1 MTAAPPHNAQLGYEY
16 DVFFCFA
23 EGDNEPLREGEDGWI
38 DELAR
43 YVEADLR
50 NRGVAR
56 PRLRVQPSGHA
67 ATPHVVDELR
77 RSATIVIVLSSLFL
91 DCAWRRDQRQLEALH
106 TAARTRP
113 NCLILIE
120 KSEVPG
126 DLTAELESHARSRF
140 WSHRKQVTRT
150 LGYPQLASEIDP
162 HKQVY
167 LDLVAELGA
176 TLAAGLLPQRMPP
189 RQPEPADRDRTD
201 DRPRCRVFL
210 TACGEQLEHRR
221 LDVWHHLRQAGFD
234 VVSSAPPPSDPEA
247 REQEAGLIS
256 EAQLFIQLLP
266 AAVAPERSE
275 IELAERQL
283 DIALA
288 AGCEILQWLDPTVE
302 LADVVEP
309 HLRRLLH
316 RDTVYRET
324 IPAFCTAVERAAR
337 KSTARARRDQR
348 RTASPQLMVF
358 VDAHP
363 KDKQQLLQNIFGHY
377 QQIERYQHILWTW
390 DDVTLSEVMELVEEV
405 TAVVLFWGDDGA
417 YTVGRYRKF
426 LRAFVVRKRC
436 TTRLVIYDGPP
447 NEKSALPGVGGWK
460 IFPARNGKASEDF
473 CRFLEQLSHA

>member
-1 MTAAPPHNAQLGYEY
+1 MTRELGYDF
-16 DVFFCFA
+16 DVYFCFA
-23 EGDNEPLREGEDGWI
+23 AGDNEPLREGEDGWI

-56 PRLRVQPSGHA
+56 PRLHVQPSGHA
-67 ATPHVVDELR
+67 APPHVIDELQ

-91 DCAWRRDQRQLEALH
+91 DCTWHRDRGQLEALH
-106 TAARTRP
+106 TAAKTRP
-113 NCLILIE
+113 NSLILIE

-126 DLTAELESHARSRF
+126 DLTAELESYARSRF
-140 WSHRKQVTRT
+140 WTHRKQVSRT

-176 TLAAGLLPQRMPP
+176 TLAACLLPPRMPR
-189 RQPEPADRDRTD
+189 RQSESADQDRAD
-201 DRPRCRVFL
+201 DDRCRVFL
-210 TACGEQLEHRR
+210 ASCGEQLEHRR
-221 LDVWHHLRQAGFD
+221 LDVWHRLRQAGFD
-234 VVSSAPPPSDPEA
+234 VVSDATLPSTPGTG
-247 REQEAGLIS
+247 EQEAHMIAG
-256 EAQLFIQLLP
+256 AQLFIQLLP
-266 AAVAPERSE
+266 SVPDPEGSE

-283 DIALA
+283 AIALDA
-288 AGCEILQWLDPTVE
+288 DCQILQWLDPTFE
-302 LADVVEP
+302 LTDVVEP
-309 HLRRLLH
+309 HWQRLLH

-337 KSTARARRDQR
+337 KSTARARRAEQ
-348 RTASPQLMVF
+348 RTASRQLMVF

-363 KDKQQLLQNIFGHY
+363 KDKQQRLQDIFGRY
-377 QQIERYQHILWTW
+377 QQIERYQHILWAW
-390 DDVTLSEVMELVEEV
+390 DDVTLSELMELVEEV

-426 LRAFVVRKRC
+426 LRAFVVRKRS

-447 NEKSALPGVGGWK
+447 DEKLALPGVGDWK
-460 IFPARNGKASEDF
+460 IFPARNGQASEDF
-473 CRFLEQLSHA
+473 CKFLEQLSHA